1 MRIKVEYETVYEYQ
15 SSPRSVMQVLRLTP
29 RAHEGQRVAQWRV
42 QADGDARL
50 RKGEDALGNVTHTF
64 SLFKPVPRL
73 VISVHG
79 EVSTT
84 DTAGVIRG
92 APEPFPPAVFL
103 RDTSLTTPDEAV
115 RAFAHDAVSGAGAD
129 ALGRLHALMRAVN
142 TGVRFDTGWT
152 DTATTA
158 ADTLKLGHGVC
169 QDISHL
175 FVASAR
181 VLGIPARY
189 VSGHLVRS
197 DGDVDQTAA
206 HAWAEAF
213 APDLGW
219 VGFDG
224 ANGVCPT
231 DAYLRVA
238 VGLDYLGAAP
248 VRGSRTGGGTEAMNV
263 KVRAVDASR
272 GHTQSQSQSQS

>member
-1 MRIKVEYETVYEYQ
+1 MRIRVEYETTYEYA

-29 RAHEGQRVAQWRV
+29 RGHEGQRVAHWRV
-42 QADGDARL
+42 QVDGDARL
-50 RKGEDALGNVTHTF
+50 RRSEDALGNVVHTF
-64 SLFKPVPRL
+64 TLLKPAPKL

-92 APEPFPPAVFL
+92 SLEPFPPSVFL
-103 RDTSLTTPDEAV
+103 RETDLTTPDDPI
-115 RAFAHDAVSGAGAD
+115 RAFAHDAMSGVGDD
-129 ALGRLHALMRAVN
+129 ALSRLHALMQAVN

-158 ADTLKLGHGVC
+158 AETLKLGHGVC

-181 VLGIPARY
+181 VLGLPARY
-189 VSGHLVRS
+189 VSGHLVRT

-206 HAWAEAF
+206 HAWAEAWV
-213 APDLGW
+213 PELGW

-231 DAYLRVA
+231 DAYIRVA
-238 VGLDYLGAAP
+238 VGLDYRGAAP
-248 VRGSRTGGGTEAMNV
+248 VRGSRIGGGAEAMSV
-263 KVRAVDASR
+263 KVRAVDASSS
-272 GHTQSQSQSQS
+272 QSQSQSQS